1 MNTMMVYVLK
11 SACYMAAFYIV
22 YSLLLS
28 KDTLYARNRLFIIT
42 SLLLSLVLPLITIH
56 TARPVNMPFFGKTL
70 SEIFVT
76 GSQGMADTV
85 NSHANEGNNWS
96 RLLWITYLTGVA
108 LFGLKFI
115 FNLLELAF
123 IIIRHRN
130 DYSNTVTFSGFN
142 TAGFS
147 AMGHVFINSRLSP
160 EESAEI
166 IKHEM
171 NHIEKN
177 HFSDILLIEIVKC
190 LQWFNPVAYM
200 FNRSLRAIHEYQ
212 ADECC
217 LRAGVAMANYQK
229 LLLNQALRT
238 NIFTIPNSFS
248 NPTLI
253 KKRMIMMTKKRSRS
267 LANLK
272 LLAVLPLLAAV
283 MLAFSTCSESKD
295 PVAGTLEVAPPPPPP
310 PPVQLDEPFT
320 AVEEMP
326 LFPGGDAALLKFINE
341 NTTYPESAKERGA
354 QGRVIVKFA
363 VEANGQVG
371 RTAVLKGIDPDLDTE
386 AARVVSTL
394 PDFQPGKQGGKNVA
408 VWYMVPI
415 TFTLK

>member
-1 MNTMMVYVLK
+1 
-11 SACYMAAFYIV
+11 
-22 YSLLLS
+22 
-28 KDTLYARNRLFIIT
+28 
-42 SLLLSLVLPLITIH
+42 
-56 TARPVNMPFFGKTL
+56 
-70 SEIFVT
+70 
-76 GSQGMADTV
+76 
-85 NSHANEGNNWS
+85 
-96 RLLWITYLTGVA
+96 
-108 LFGLKFI
+108 
-115 FNLLELAF
+115 
-123 IIIRHRN
+123 
-130 DYSNTVTFSGFN
+130 
-142 TAGFS
+142 
-147 AMGHVFINSRLSP
+147 
-160 EESAEI
+160 
-166 IKHEM
+166 
-171 NHIEKN
+171 
-177 HFSDILLIEIVKC
+177 
-190 LQWFNPVAYM
+190 
-200 FNRSLRAIHEYQ
+200 
-212 ADECC
+212 
-217 LRAGVAMANYQK
+217 
-229 LLLNQALRT
+229 
-238 NIFTIPNSFS
+238 
-248 NPTLI
+248 
-253 KKRMIMMTKKRSRS
+253 MTKKRSRS